1 MCYTYILNIL
11 KAGHKGLCLYQER
24 EGPGVFNLVLSD
36 NRGNGMTRFVLI
48 IVLLGVA
55 LMPVVAEDVTD
66 EWWKS
71 RTVEACA
78 VNHLSGEQCIHG
90 EEAKVAKHPHDGAF
104 DISEDKPS
112 RQKGMPSDMH
122 EITPGLL
129 DKLESYIGKTVYL
142 MPGSSGFYA
151 GDKRYSTK
159 SEPVETKLLA
169 VYRGLEISER
179 GEVVNVG
186 AVALEKDM
194 QSFTSGTFYISN
206 GWSSSEV
213 PEKTTYSCNLSDPRD
228 VYTNPQEIYAE
239 LLAIFKRKL
248 EKQIEY
254 KADTMQELDNDKTNI
269 EAAIDRVKKAIE

>member
-1 MCYTYILNIL
+1 
-11 KAGHKGLCLYQER
+11 
-24 EGPGVFNLVLSD
+24 
-36 NRGNGMTRFVLI
+36 MTRFVLI

-71 RTVEACA
+71 RTVGACA

-179 GEVVNVG
+179 GQLVNVG

-194 QSFTSGTFYISN
+194 QSYTSGGFFISN
-206 GWSSSEV
+206 GWSSSEAK
-213 PEKTTYSCNLSDPRD
+213 EETTYSCSLSDPRK
-228 VYTNPQEIYAE
+228 VYTDKREIYE
-239 LLAIFKRKL
+239 NLLAIFKRKL
-248 EKQIEY
+248 GNQIEY
-254 KADTMQELDNDKTNI
+254 KADSIREMDSDKAKI
-269 EAAIDRVKKAIE
+269 KAAIDRVKKAIE